1 MGGDMRRAHQE
12 TPTPR
17 SQGLSWCFLL
27 FDIPGVDQQQHLAA
41 QFGCARFVW
50 NRALAMKRAA

>member
-1 MGGDMRRAHQE
+1 MRRAHQE